1 MATAVRSTLPPSST
15 SGDVITSNWT
25 PSEMLQIR
33 IEIIVL
39 LCDIVLAGSGVALL
53 AMGCQSQR
61 GGLRPVAPPP
71 KYATG
76 CISALLTCDVV
87 VYWLTMCMHLDVLQQ
102 CISIED
108 EMDVTPLNLGMIAA
122 YYYINYTTIGSLAVF
137 IFLSLCLL
145 ARTQT
150 LSAIFQVNLG

>member
-15 SGDVITSNWT
+15 SGDVIASNWT

-53 AMGCQSQR
+53 ATGCQSQR

-71 KYATG
+71 KYATAHVVI
-76 CISALLTCDVV
+76 ISNFWAT
-87 VYWLTMCMHLDVLQQ
+87 VYTKAQQ
-102 CISIED
+102 Y
-108 EMDVTPLNLGMIAA
+108 P
-122 YYYINYTTIGSLAVF
+122 
-137 IFLSLCLL
+137 
-145 ARTQT
+145 R
-150 LSAIFQVNLG
+150 